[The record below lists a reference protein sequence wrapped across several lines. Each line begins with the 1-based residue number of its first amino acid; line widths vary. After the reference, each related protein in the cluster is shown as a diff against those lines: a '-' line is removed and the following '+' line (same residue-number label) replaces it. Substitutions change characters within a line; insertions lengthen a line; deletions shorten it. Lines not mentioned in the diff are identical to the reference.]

1 MLASSAVAGVLRL
14 QYKKLTG
21 GALPVFNQ
29 PVNTAC

>member
-1 MLASSAVAGVLRL
+1 MLARSAIAGVLWL
-14 QYKKLTG
+14 QYRKLTG